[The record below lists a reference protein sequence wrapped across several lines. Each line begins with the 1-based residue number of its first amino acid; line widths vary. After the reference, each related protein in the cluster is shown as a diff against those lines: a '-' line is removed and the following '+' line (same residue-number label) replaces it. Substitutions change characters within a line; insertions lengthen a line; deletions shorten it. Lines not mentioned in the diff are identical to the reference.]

1 MFNQNS
7 QATGTHRAPMSRF
20 EQTFRLWLAGYGVS
34 QEKADTLCANPRVA
48 LSIRAQDPEGL
59 FSDLREVVHLVGPGP
74 EEREMRTAM
83 STTEEHLLFLIM
95 FR

>member
-7 QATGTHRAPMSRF
+7 QATGTQRAPMSRF

-34 QEKADTLCANPRVA
+34 QEKADTLCSHPRVI
-48 LSIRAQDPEGL
+48 LSLRAEDPEGL
-59 FSDLREVVHLVGPGP
+59 FSDMHRVVHLVGPGP
-74 EEREMRTAM
+74 EELEIRKAM
-83 STTEEHLLFLIM
+83 GTTEEHLLFLIM